1 MAMARPRRKP
11 RDKSAPRISAVL
23 GLQKVELFK
32 GLDGASLREIA
43 LQCKWTRC
51 KRNDY
56 VIRRQATDRDVY
68 FVIAGMERVT
78 AAAGRGRKIT
88 LRDGAAGAMDGEHS
102 AKTGRAPYA
111 HMLSATPSA

>member
-56 VIRRQATDRDVY
+56 VIRRQGTDRAVY
-68 FVIAGMERVT
+68 FVISAMLRLT
-78 AAAGRGRKIT
+78 PAADPRRTLTLRPLPPPDIAAA
-88 LRDGAAGAMDGEHS
+88 
-102 AKTGRAPYA
+102 P
-111 HMLSATPSA
+111 